1 MIKVGDLV
9 RFRGSNKPHCAHTL
23 VAGKVYLVLQ
33 VEPTAKRNRHRHLRL
48 AGPTVA
54 GAPIETLLYPVYR
67 FEVV

>member
-9 RFRGSNKPHCAHTL
+9 RFRDPRTMTWGQP
-23 VAGKVYLVLQ
+23 GVYLVLE
-33 VEPTAKRNRHRHLRL
+33 VEPPLNRDRPAHLRL
-48 AGPTVA
+48 TGPTIA